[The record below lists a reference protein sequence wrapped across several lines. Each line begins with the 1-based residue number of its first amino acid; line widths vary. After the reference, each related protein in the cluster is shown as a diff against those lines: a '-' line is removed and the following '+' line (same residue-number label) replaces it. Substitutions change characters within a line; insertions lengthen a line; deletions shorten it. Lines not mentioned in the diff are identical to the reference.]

1 MGSFIQVAV
10 FYMVASI
17 GLFID
22 QLTLGPLHNLAEC
35 RVIYIVTEVILL
47 AVSST
52 SEGGRYYLNKIYSV
66 GCTLDVFGQWKV
78 FHFGIPAHFT
88 CRA

>member
-1 MGSFIQVAV
+1 MGSCIQVAV
-10 FYMVASI
+10 FYMVAAI

-35 RVIYIVTEVILL
+35 RMLYIASEVVLL

-52 SEGGRYYLNKIYSV
+52 SEGDRYHLIKIYSV